1 MRLSLETFH
10 YPGEDRPTLQGIELE
25 VGAGE
30 CVLVAGGS
38 GSGKSTL
45 ARILAGVVPGR
56 HNGALTARFEVAGQ
70 SLVFSGGPGGTA
82 SSGGPGATAVNP
94 RINPAVWNR
103 HIAYVGQVPSAQ
115 LSTVAAT
122 VAEEIAFALE
132 NAGMDRGLMKQRV
145 QGTAGA
151 LGLTGLLGRKPS
163 ELSGGEQRRM
173 IIASAAALN
182 PATLVLDEP
191 TAGLDADARRAVE
204 NVIGSLLDRGAGV
217 VLLSPGLGDAERLA
231 GRLLLLEGGRM
242 VASGPRSEVLQS
254 TLAARLP
261 VIPDPKEDS
270 GNLSRGAP
278 APARTPVVTP
288 ASRPAVAPAPMLLP
302 ETSAEL
308 SAVVYRYGLQR
319 RRPFLTVRKPAGPVP
334 PKVLDGVDLR
344 LRPGERVAIAGA
356 NGAGKTT
363 LLRHLNGLA
372 RPESGTVR
380 ILGRDIA
387 GEPVGKV
394 SDDVAYLFQ
403 DPQDQ
408 LFERTVAREVGYGVS
423 GADRQAREAAVNEA
437 LERCGLAE
445 VAGAHPYELAAS
457 AQRLVALAT
466 VLVRHPAVLAMDEP
480 TVGMDRDGLDRLAE
494 AISAEA
500 ARGAAVAVVTHD
512 LDFAYRHCQR
522 LVLLSG
528 GRIAADGPFARV
540 LENCFATGEAFGV
553 QAPAAWLRSR
563 APGR

>member
-10 YPGEDRPTLQGIELE
+10 YPGEDRPTLQGIELD

-45 ARILAGVVPGR
+45 ARILAGVLPGR
-56 HNGALTARFEVAGQ
+56 HNGALTARFEVAGE
-70 SLVFSGGPGGTA
+70 SLVFSGGGAGGTA
-82 SSGGPGATAVNP
+82 SSGVTGVTSVNP

-132 NAGMDRGLMKQRV
+132 NAGMERGLMTQRV
-145 QGTAGA
+145 QATAGA
-151 LGLTGLLGRKPS
+151 LGLTGLLHRKPS

-191 TAGLDADARRAVE
+191 MAGLDADARGAVE

-217 VLLSPGLGDAERLA
+217 LLLSPELGGAGRLA
-231 GRLLLLEGGRM
+231 GRLLLLDGGRM
-242 VASGPRSEVLQS
+242 VASGPRREVLHS
-254 TLAARLP
+254 AWPARLP
-261 VIPDPKEDS
+261 VIPDPLDGPS
-270 GNLSRGAP
+270 P
-278 APARTPVVTP
+278 AENTFHTPRPTSAART
-288 ASRPAVAPAPMLLP
+288 AVA
-302 ETSAEL
+302 EL
-308 SAVVYRYGLQR
+308 GGVVYRYGAER
-319 RRPFLTVRKPAGPVP
+319 RRPFLAFRKRAGTPSQT
-334 PKVLDGVDLR
+334 VLDGVDLA
-344 LRPGERVAIAGA
+344 LGAGERVAIAGA

-363 LLRHLNGLA
+363 LLRHLNGLV

-387 GEPVGKV
+387 GQSVGAV
-394 SDDVAYLFQ
+394 SMDVSYLFQ

-408 LFERTVAREVGYGVS
+408 LFERTVAREVGFGLPEL
-423 GADRQAREAAVNEA
+423 DPDTREDAVNEA

-445 VAGAHPYELAAS
+445 VAGAHPYELPAS

-466 VLVRHPAVLAMDEP
+466 VLVRRPAVLAMDEP
-480 TVGMDRDGLDRLAE
+480 TVAMDRDGLDRLAE

-500 ARGAAVAVVTHD
+500 VRGAAVAVVTHD

-528 GRIAADGPFARV
+528 GRIVADGPFARV